1 MMKAQILILLLL
13 FTTSLKA
20 AVSIIP
26 IPQKC
31 VERKGN
37 FIVNEKTT
45 IVIPE
50 NDKDIRDAI
59 SVWNDLFTTAAGF
72 PLEITTLKQ
81 KTNFIQC
88 SLNASL
94 EEEAYKLKVST
105 KDIRIEAKTAKGIF
119 YAFQTLRQLLPPAI
133 EGNVRVENI
142 EWNIPCVTIEDKPSF
157 SYRGMMLDVSRHFI
171 EKEDIK
177 RYIDLLAFHK
187 MNVFHWHLTDDQ
199 GWRIEI
205 KKYPKLTS
213 IGGYRNKTI
222 VGYMWDNPTEWD
234 TKRYGGFYT
243 QEDIKE
249 VVAYAQKRFV
259 NIIPEIEMP
268 GHSLSALAAYPEY
281 SCTGGP
287 FEVEGRWGVFNDIY
301 CTKEETFKFL
311 QDVLDEVIA
320 LFPSEYI
327 HLGGD
332 EAPRI
337 RWRNCVHCQKR
348 MEQEHLTKEAELQT
362 YFINRIENYLNEKGK
377 KIIGWDEILE
387 GGIPQRATV
396 MSWRG
401 EKGGI
406 HAAKAGYDVIMSPNI
421 YMYLNNQQLG
431 VNDKIGIKKRLI
443 SLKKVYDY
451 HPVPAELDKK
461 AALHVK
467 GVQANLWTEYL
478 DTAEEFDY
486 SLYPR
491 MAAVAEVAWSLVEN
505 KSYDNFC
512 IRLMDIEKHYD
523 AFGLSYCKMI
533 YDK

>member
-1 MMKAQILILLLL
+1 MKAQILILLLL

-287 FEVEGRWGVFNDIY
+287 
-301 CTKEETFKFL
+301 
-311 QDVLDEVIA
+311 
-320 LFPSEYI
+320 
-327 HLGGD
+327 
-332 EAPRI
+332 
-337 RWRNCVHCQKR
+337 
-348 MEQEHLTKEAELQT
+348 
-362 YFINRIENYLNEKGK
+362 
-377 KIIGWDEILE
+377 
-387 GGIPQRATV
+387 
-396 MSWRG
+396 
-401 EKGGI
+401 
-406 HAAKAGYDVIMSPNI
+406 
-421 YMYLNNQQLG
+421 
-431 VNDKIGIKKRLI
+431 
-443 SLKKVYDY
+443 LK
-451 HPVPAELDKK
+451 
-461 AALHVK
+461 
-467 GVQANLWTEYL
+467 
-478 DTAEEFDY
+478 
-486 SLYPR
+486 
-491 MAAVAEVAWSLVEN
+491 
-505 KSYDNFC
+505 
-512 IRLMDIEKHYD
+512 
-523 AFGLSYCKMI
+523 
-533 YDK
+533 

>member
-1 MMKAQILILLLL
+1 M
-13 FTTSLKA
+13 
-20 AVSIIP
+20 
-26 IPQKC
+26 
-31 VERKGN
+31 
-37 FIVNEKTT
+37 
-45 IVIPE
+45 
-50 NDKDIRDAI
+50 
-59 SVWNDLFTTAAGF
+59 
-72 PLEITTLKQ
+72 
-81 KTNFIQC
+81 
-88 SLNASL
+88 
-94 EEEAYKLKVST
+94 
-105 KDIRIEAKTAKGIF
+105 
-119 YAFQTLRQLLPPAI
+119 
-133 EGNVRVENI
+133 
-142 EWNIPCVTIEDKPSF
+142 
-157 SYRGMMLDVSRHFI
+157 
-171 EKEDIK
+171 
-177 RYIDLLAFHK
+177 
-187 MNVFHWHLTDDQ
+187 
-199 GWRIEI
+199 
-205 KKYPKLTS
+205 
-213 IGGYRNKTI
+213 
-222 VGYMWDNPTEWD
+222 
-234 TKRYGGFYT
+234 
-243 QEDIKE
+243 
-249 VVAYAQKRFV
+249 
-259 NIIPEIEMP
+259 
-268 GHSLSALAAYPEY
+268 
-281 SCTGGP
+281 
-287 FEVEGRWGVFNDIY
+287 
-301 CTKEETFKFL
+301 
-311 QDVLDEVIA
+311 
-320 LFPSEYI
+320 
-327 HLGGD
+327 
-332 EAPRI
+332 
-337 RWRNCVHCQKR
+337 
-348 MEQEHLTKEAELQT
+348 

-421 YMYLNNQQLG
+421 YMYLNNHQLG

>member
-287 FEVEGRWGVFNDIY
+287 FEVEERWGVFNDIY

-421 YMYLNNQQLG
+421 YMYLNNHQLG